1 MEPHKQQ
8 KKMQKRTREER
19 HILQKV
25 RGRERPEEEEEKRH
39 KQQKGE
45 GQEEDERKRER
56 SDINNRKKG
65 KTRTRGRGSGTA
77 YQQNKRRKRK
87 PENNTLVHIPP
98 KSGHFRRVPRGDPIN
113 VALHHTASRNP
124 VLFEARR
131 MTSKNCNLL
140 LGTPVHIHPPNVTP
154 CPHTQ
159 KTSFVL
165 RQN

>member
-8 KKMQKRTREER
+8 KQMRKRTREER
-19 HILQKV
+19 HNQQKE

-39 KQQKGE
+39 KQQK
-45 GQEEDERKRER
+45 EEEENDQRKREI

-65 KTRTRGRGSGTA
+65 KRRTRGRGSGTA
-77 YQQNKRRKRK
+77 YQKNKRRKRK